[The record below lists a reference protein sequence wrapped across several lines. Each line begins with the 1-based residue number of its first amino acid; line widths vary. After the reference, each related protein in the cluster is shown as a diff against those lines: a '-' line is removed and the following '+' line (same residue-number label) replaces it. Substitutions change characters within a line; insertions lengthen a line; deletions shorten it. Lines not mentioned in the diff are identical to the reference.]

1 MKEYIVKDL
10 KLILKKDIIYNKSDI
25 EKILNSIIQL
35 DEIQLSLYNKIRSKE
50 KSKPNNITEEY
61 YKKKISLNK

>member
-1 MKEYIVKDL
+1 MNEYVVKDL
-10 KLILKKDIIYNKSDI
+10 KIILKKDIIYSKSDI

-50 KSKPNNITEEY
+50 KSKSNNITEEY